1 MNFTTFCCFICFYF
15 LFLWETFL
23 PRHLPTPT
31 LTLATHVLSP
41 TLSQTSRGECSK
53 MSWVVGVG
61 VAAGVI
67 VVVKKK
73 TLSKKKMI
81 IKIRQKVVKFM
92 KRRSPRTYQSHS
104 PFPRSAKQISESFS
118 TNGRS

>member
-1 MNFTTFCCFICFYF
+1 MNFTTFCCFICFYLF

-23 PRHLPTPT
+23 TRHLPTPT

-41 TLSQTSRGECSK
+41 TLSQTSRGECSL

-61 VAAGVI
+61 VGAGVN

-73 TLSKKKMI
+73 TVVQKKNDNK
-81 IKIRQKVVKFM
+81 
-92 KRRSPRTYQSHS
+92 
-104 PFPRSAKQISESFS
+104 
-118 TNGRS
+118 N